1 MLKIQMLELQ
11 TTMALAIFL
20 MQILSPLFLGKLKK
34 YKPIKVQN
42 VANAMAIIAQKNY
55 PKKIFESDQLQE
67 IGKS

>member
-1 MLKIQMLELQ
+1 
-11 TTMALAIFL
+11 